1 VKSRRVIHGPLV
13 LSIQWTVVVLVNL
26 IVPYL
31 FAGGMTGPMGGW
43 GIFLGVVLVLVFGI
57 LASIAFPMVILLTVR
72 GGVFVALSQF
82 FPVIHLMA
90 GLLSIDVYRSTG
102 IIPAGQLDRGNV
114 GFFSALIL
122 TVSTGGILL
131 MISCG
136 LGVILKW
143 ITPSRWWKP
152 REPVVS

>member
-1 VKSRRVIHGPLV
+1 MNLHSNTNPFEPSESAIAPEVKSRRVIHSPLV

-31 FAGGMTGPMGGW
+31 FAEGMTGPMGGW
-43 GIFLGVVLVLVFGI
+43 GIFLGVVLVLLFGI
-57 LASIAFPMVILLTVR
+57 LASLALPMAVLLTVR

-114 GFFSALIL
+114 GFFSALVL
-122 TVSTGGILL
+122 TVSTGVYSL
-131 MISCG
+131 
-136 LGVILKW
+136 
-143 ITPSRWWKP
+143 
-152 REPVVS
+152 